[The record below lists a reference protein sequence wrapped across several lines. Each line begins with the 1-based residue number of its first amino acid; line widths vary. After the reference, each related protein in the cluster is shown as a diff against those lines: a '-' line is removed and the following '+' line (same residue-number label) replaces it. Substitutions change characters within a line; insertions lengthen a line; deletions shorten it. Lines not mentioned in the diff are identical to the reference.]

1 MVLEEAEAMK
11 LLPVLAFSANDAIQ
25 CERLLDLLALFR
37 KRQPVGDLL
46 LVAAPDTHQET
57 RLKTKIA
64 AEVAF
69 EHVDLLEVGW
79 PKVAHT
85 SKTEAVNDLWYQ
97 GMTHATRCYQWPAL
111 WLEPDVV
118 CLRPHWLEELEMV
131 YFNQAKRYLG
141 SILSSG
147 DGKVKVLSRVA
158 IYPRGC
164 AGEMKE
170 FTAGKLPFELAAGPT
185 IVPRAGKSRLFQQTP
200 YTSTT
205 DRSVIRP
212 EAVILHSDK
221 ESVLLSELID
231 KYSELPQYPETIFAD
246 PPPFNQAAPEQSS
259 PNGEVGI
266 IIEDDPEPAVDKRT
280 KTYREWKLRQETAA
294 RTSASETASSHQ
306 VA

>member
-1 MVLEEAEAMK
+1 MK
-11 LLPVLAFSANDAIQ
+11 LLPVLAFSAGDAIAA
-25 CERLLDLLALFR
+25 ERLLDLLALYR
-37 KRQPVGDLL
+37 KKQPVGDLL

-57 RLKTKIA
+57 RLKIRIA

-69 EHVDLLEVGW
+69 EHVELLEVGW

-85 SKTEAVNDLWYQ
+85 SKTEVINDLWHQ
-97 GMTHATRCYQWPAL
+97 GMTHATRCYQWPVL

-147 DGKVKVLSRVA
+147 DGKVKALSRVA
-158 IYPRGC
+158 IYPRGA

-185 IVPRAGKSRLFQQTP
+185 IVPRAGKSKLFQQTP
-200 YTSTT
+200 FGSTT

-212 EAVILHSDK
+212 EAVLLHSDK
-221 ESVLLSELID
+221 ESVLLSALID
-231 KYSELPQYPETIFAD
+231 EYSRPPCLPTPGNAIEEA
-246 PPPFNQAAPEQSS
+246 EQSS
-259 PNGEVGI
+259 PNGEVKVTM
-266 IIEDDPEPAVDKRT
+266 EQDPEPTDKRT
-280 KTYREWKLRQETAA
+280 NAYKRWKERHQT
-294 RTSASETASSHQ
+294 TS
-306 VA
+306 V